1 MKFLVN
7 AKITALED
15 EHTMKVTGRD
25 LQCANAILE
34 CGQGGDFIC
43 AGIYGKDKI
52 TVLKQKML
60 AGKPV
65 DLILSILGKVAAG
78 KRGGPIYVNTVT
90 VKWILS

>member
-1 MKFLVN
+1 MKFLVS
-7 AKITALED
+7 AKITTLED
-15 EHTMKVTGRD
+15 EHTLKVSGRD

-52 TVLKQKML
+52 TILRQKML
-60 AGKPV
+60 AEKPV
-65 DLILSILGKVAAG
+65 DLILSMVGKVSEG
-78 KRGGPIYVNTVT
+78 KSGSPIYVNTVT